1 MCYSAEASLGA
12 FGFALML
19 SYILYVRNK
28 NNDRSIAIL
37 IMGISTIQIAEF
49 FMHLDPNC
57 KSNMNKYS
65 SMLGLMTLLFIQPM
79 FSVLSNIHTQ
89 QKISKEIITQIILWI
104 IYVIYMIKYYWPKSS
119 EWCSKKNCIG
129 DCKLSWNWW
138 KPGYDYIPQILYPL
152 IILIIPIYVL
162 YNIKYKSFIWL
173 IYILISVIFIYTNKY
188 FNTLWCF
195 WGPMGAFI
203 LQYFLIY

>member
-57 KSNMNKYS
+57 KSNMNKYMV
-65 SMLGLMTLLFIQPM
+65 ML
-79 FSVLSNIHTQ
+79 
-89 QKISKEIITQIILWI
+89 
-104 IYVIYMIKYYWPKSS
+104 MIK
-119 EWCSKKNCIG
+119 KN
-129 DCKLSWNWW
+129 
-138 KPGYDYIPQILYPL
+138 
-152 IILIIPIYVL
+152 
-162 YNIKYKSFIWL
+162 
-173 IYILISVIFIYTNKY
+173 
-188 FNTLWCF
+188 
-195 WGPMGAFI
+195 
-203 LQYFLIY
+203 